1 MCGISDTHG
10 QIYYPT
16 SEMMTGRCSIGCP
29 GTSPSLNWCLKSWRE
44 ILLTPFFSTHS
55 ILVFHGGDV
64 FTDAK
69 TVGMLSTAVKAPEIS
84 TDLFRKMPTLDWVQT
99 ESQWDINFL
108 DLIISCLSRWMA
120 ELVVHGVIDC
130 VCKNLIPPGV
140 STLMNCV
147 TPVMQTSHH
156 HYLHLRDITEFQIY
170 CANRE

>member
-108 DLIISCLSRWMA
+108 DLIINQLFVSLNGWTRGSWCNRLCLQESHSTRSFILTLFWWIVSHQSC
-120 ELVVHGVIDC
+120 
-130 VCKNLIPPGV
+130 K
-140 STLMNCV
+140 
-147 TPVMQTSHH
+147 HH
-156 HYLHLRDITEFQIY
+156 ITTIFT
-170 CANRE
+170 